1 MSHFAPVSAKLGLQ
15 IWGTWR
21 ITLTLS
27 ECFSWNLSYMS
38 LADAISSGQETKS
51 IIEDEGLKR
60 VMKYNATNEE
70 YLKVKMDAIRDSRSV
85 CW

>member
-1 MSHFAPVSAKLGLQ
+1 MFLMKFELYVFGRA
-15 IWGTWR
+15 
-21 ITLTLS
+21 
-27 ECFSWNLSYMS
+27 M
-38 LADAISSGQETKS
+38 SSGQETKS

-85 CW
+85 C

>member
-1 MSHFAPVSAKLGLQ
+1 
-15 IWGTWR
+15 
-21 ITLTLS
+21 
-27 ECFSWNLSYMS
+27 MS

>member
-1 MSHFAPVSAKLGLQ
+1 
-15 IWGTWR
+15 
-21 ITLTLS
+21 
-27 ECFSWNLSYMS
+27 
-38 LADAISSGQETKS
+38 
-51 IIEDEGLKR
+51 

>member
-1 MSHFAPVSAKLGLQ
+1 MATILEHYHQKQQEFIPF
-15 IWGTWR
+15 
-21 ITLTLS
+21 LTGS
-27 ECFSWNLSYMS
+27 
-38 LADAISSGQETKS
+38 DAISSGQETKS

-85 CW
+85 C